1 MDRDK
6 KITPITRKDIQDII
20 NNSVMGEANRLVGNA
35 TEQKK
40 MFVRPIANT
49 DNTPNVMT
57 LLQRIADEAE
67 QAIEEVAEKS
77 ASASTEGL
85 QPSVDQALETASKTI
100 VGAIN
105 ELRRQLAK
113 ATVLEL
119 TEVVSELPEVG
130 DPNKFYL
137 LAKETTDAS
146 DLYDEWIWVNKG
158 TKDSPDYKWE
168 YAGAK
173 KIEFNADEYVKK
185 TDYATES
192 KAGVITSSD
201 YYGYGVA
208 GGALYAYILSF
219 PDYDAKTYF
228 SFISKG
234 TLEKIKYRY
243 VKSGLVDST
252 ETWTD
257 EEKASARALIG
268 AVGEEELGDIN
279 TALEA
284 ILGV

>member
-130 DPNKFYL
+130 VSNKFYL
-137 LAKETTDAS
+137 IAKESTDAS

-173 KIEFNADEYVKK
+173 KIDFK
-185 TDYATES
+185 TDSFATWDAFKHGGFNVYTHSDGYEEEGVYIN
-192 KAGVITSSD
+192 GVI
-201 YYGYGVA
+201 
-208 GGALYAYILSF
+208 GALESRIPWYAVTG
-219 PDYDAKTYF
+219 DTMDDAWKECATNF
-228 SFISKG
+228 KG
-234 TLEKIKYRY
+234 
-243 VKSGLVDST
+243 D
-252 ETWTD
+252 TWTN

>member
-1 MDRDK
+1 MNRLK
-6 KITPITRKDIQDII
+6 KITPITEEDFQKVI
-20 NNSVMGEANRLVGNA
+20 NNSVMGEGSRLVGSA
-35 TEQKK
+35 AEQKK
-40 MFVRPIANT
+40 LFVRPIANT

-130 DPNKFYL
+130 VPNKFYL
-137 LAKETTDAS
+137 IAKESTDAS

-173 KIEFNADEYVKK
+173 KIDFK
-185 TDYATES
+185 TDSFATWDAFKHGGFGVYTYSEGNDEEFVLIKSASGALKYRIPWYA
-192 KAGVITSSD
+192 
-201 YYGYGVA
+201 VA
-208 GGALYAYILSF
+208 GDTMDYAWKECATNF
-219 PDYDAKTYF
+219 QGD
-228 SFISKG
+228 
-234 TLEKIKYRY
+234 
-243 VKSGLVDST
+243 
-252 ETWTD
+252 TWTD

-279 TALEA
+279 IALEA

>member
-77 ASASTEGL
+77 ASVSTEGL

-137 LAKETTDAS
+137 IAKESTDAS

-173 KIEFNADEYVKK
+173 KIDFK
-185 TDYATES
+185 TDSFATWDAFKNGGFNVYTHSEGNEVEHVYIN
-192 KAGVITSSD
+192 GVIR
-201 YYGYGVA
+201 
-208 GGALYAYILSF
+208 ALEYRIPWYAVTG
-219 PDYDAKTYF
+219 DTMDDAWKECATNF
-228 SFISKG
+228 QG
-234 TLEKIKYRY
+234 
-243 VKSGLVDST
+243 D
-252 ETWTD
+252 TWTD
-257 EEKASARALIG
+257 DEKASARALIG

-279 TALEA
+279 IALEA